1 MKDIDAAMNSSLE
14 SPSWTPT
21 RPAAASILL
30 WFDWLALVIGLAQL
44 VIGGNKFSSPLTII
58 ALAWLVAS
66 ALAVRVLPSIKK
78 RVWLRCAID
87 TLALLVFATG
97 LAASTEGINSPL
109 LTLMLLPLTAAAI
122 ALGRAMYAVTVVLV
136 VMATC
141 ALGALSPGTVVASST
156 FVVLLIST
164 LAPAIIATTA
174 IALLMEQM
182 QGAEQHIQDLSSSD
196 SMTGFLNRRAFDDAL
211 AREHRKA
218 ERSGHSYSLVT
229 IDVANIGQLNDSIG
243 RDAGSQMIVAVSKA
257 IARSIRATDLAARY
271 DGDEFAVLLSDADA
285 TRAGVISQRI
295 RSNVYSGTISVGN
308 RLVRADIHL
317 GLASYPKD
325 RHDARDLFELAGQRM
340 QHDREL
346 HKTASA

>member
-1 MKDIDAAMNSSLE
+1 MME

-44 VIGGNKFSSPLTII
+44 AIGDNKFSSPLTVI

-66 ALAVRVLPSIKK
+66 ALAVRVLPSIK
-78 RVWLRCAID
+78 RRLWLRCAID
-87 TLALLVFATG
+87 TMALLVFATG
-97 LAASTEGINSPL
+97 LAASTGGVESPL
-109 LTLMLLPLTAAAI
+109 LTLLLLPLTAAAI
-122 ALGRAMYAVTVVLV
+122 ALGRFAYGFTVILV
-136 VMATC
+136 VIATC
-141 ALGALSPGTVVASST
+141 ILGASTPGTAVSSST
-156 FVVLLIST
+156 FVVFLISA

-182 QGAEQHIQDLSSSD
+182 QGAEQHIQDLSSTD
-196 SMTGFLNRRAFDDAL
+196 SLTGFLNRRAFDDAL

-218 ERSGHSYSLVT
+218 ERAGHSYSLVT
-229 IDVANIGQLNDSIG
+229 IDVANIGQLNESIS
-243 RDAGSQMIVAVSKA
+243 RDAGNQMIVAVSKA

-271 DGDEFAVLLSDADA
+271 EGDEFAVLLSDADPA
-285 TRAGVISQRI
+285 RASAIAQRI
-295 RSNVYSGTISVGN
+295 RSNVYAGTISVGN
-308 RLVRADIHL
+308 RLLRANVHL

-325 RHDARDLFELAGQRM
+325 RHEARDLLELANQRM